1 MMKIALSIFVIIAFV
16 TISWGQSAEP
26 FLNGSIS
33 YKNTQSVYVKFEST
47 DLINVGDTLFTQKEN
62 QFFAALI
69 VKNISSISCVCTPIT
84 DDELNI
90 NDRVIFR
97 RKSIPAQPAITTGED
112 LEIEATEPLVPST
125 IFTPDPDITEFKSR
139 EQSVRGRLSASW
151 YGNFYDTG
159 LDDIHKMRYV
169 FTMTANHINGSKFSV
184 ETYLS
189 FRHTLG
195 EWEEVKSNFNRSF
208 KAYNLSVLYEPNT
221 TTSILLGRKINYHIS
236 NIGAIDGLQA
246 QKRFGNVTTGAFI
259 GSRPDHT
266 DYSINTDL
274 FQFGGYASLLSK
286 VRKGTMQNT
295 LAIVQQY
302 NNSLTDRRFA
312 YFQHTNSIFKKIYV
326 FTSFEVDLFK
336 NENGNA
342 SSTFKLTSIY
352 FSLRYRISKKLSLFA
367 SYDARNNIIYY
378 ETYKNFIDRLID
390 EETRQGFRL
399 RINYRPI
406 KYLSFGASG
415 GYRYQTNNSSTSKNT
430 YLYAN
435 YSRVPFINASFSIS
449 TTLIETSYLKGNIY
463 GIRLT
468 RDIIPGKVFGEIQYR
483 NVNYR
488 YSRTETELKQNIFST
503 NISWR
508 IKKRLSLNL
517 YYEGIFGDRNKYNR
531 MHLNITK
538 RF

>member
-1 MMKIALSIFVIIAFV
+1 MKFALSIILYIALV
-16 TISWGQSAEP
+16 TQLQGQEMDH
-26 FLNGSIS
+26 FLDGSIS
-33 YKNTQSVYVKFEST
+33 YKNTQNVYVKFSST
-47 DLINVGDTLFTQKEN
+47 ELIRIGDTLFIANEN
-62 QFFAALI
+62 QYFPALV
-69 VKNISSISCVCTPIT
+69 VKHISSISCVCTPIT
-84 DDELNI
+84 DQDFDI
-90 NDRVIFR
+90 DDSIIFR
-97 RKSIPAQPAITTGED
+97 RKSMRPQPALTPIDSFALDDEESLIPTTIITPE
-112 LEIEATEPLVPST
+112 
-125 IFTPDPDITEFKSR
+125 PDITEFDPR
-139 EQSVRGRLSASW
+139 NQSVRGRLSASW
-151 YGNFYDTG
+151 YGNFYKKG
-159 LDDIHKMRYV
+159 SEDIHKMRYV
-169 FTMTANHINGSKFSV
+169 FTTNARNINGSKFSA

-195 EWEEVKSNFNRSF
+195 EWNEVKTNFNRAF
-208 KAYNLSVLYEPNT
+208 KVYNLSVLYEPNPT
-221 TTSILLGRKINYHIS
+221 ASILLGRKINYHIS

-246 QKRFGNVTTGAFI
+246 QKRFGKVTTGAFL
-259 GSRPDHT
+259 GSRPDHQ
-266 DYSINTDL
+266 DYSINMDL
-274 FQFGGYASLLSK
+274 FQFGAYASLHSK
-286 VRKGTMQNT
+286 IKSGSMQNT
-295 LAIVQQY
+295 LAVVQQY

-342 SSTFKLTSIY
+342 TSSFRLTSVY
-352 FSLRYRISKKLSLFA
+352 VSLRYRISKKLSLFA

-390 EETRQGFRL
+390 EETRQGLRFRV
-399 RINYRPI
+399 NYRPI

-415 GYRYQTNNSSTSKNT
+415 GYRFQTNNSSTAKNA
-430 YLYAN
+430 YLYAT
-435 YSRVPFINASFSIS
+435 YSRVPIINASFSIS
-449 TTLIETSYLKGNIY
+449 TTLIETSYLTGNIY
-463 GIRLT
+463 GVRLT

-488 YSRTETELKQNIFST
+488 YSRTETQLKQNIFST

-517 YYEGIFGDRNKYNR
+517 YYEGIFGTSNKYNR

>member
-1 MMKIALSIFVIIAFV
+1 MKITLSIFVFIATV
-16 TISWGQSAEP
+16 TLSWGQNLDR
-26 FLNGSIS
+26 FLSGSIS
-33 YKNTQSVYVKFEST
+33 YKNTQSIYVKFGST
-47 DLINVGDTLFTQKEN
+47 ELIKEGDTLFIQKE
-62 QFFAALI
+62 ALLLPALI

-84 DDELNI
+84 DEELNI
-90 NDRVIFR
+90 NDRIIFR
-97 RKSIPAQPAITTGED
+97 RKAISAQPVITTD
-112 LEIEATEPLVPST
+112 DNFEIETNTPLTPST
-125 IFTPDPDITEFKSR
+125 IITPDPDITEFKSR

-169 FTMTANHINGSKFSV
+169 FTMKANHINGSKFSA

-195 EWEEVKSNFNRSF
+195 EWEEVRSNFNKSF

-266 DYSINTDL
+266 NYSINTDL
-274 FQFGGYASLLSK
+274 LQFGGYASLLSK

-326 FTSFEVDLFK
+326 FTSFEIDLFK
-336 NENGNA
+336 NEDGNA

-367 SYDARNNIIYY
+367 SYDARNNIIYF

-399 RINYRPI
+399 RVNYRPI

-415 GYRYQTNNSSTSKNT
+415 GYRYQTNNSSTSKNA
-430 YLYAN
+430 YLYAT
-435 YSRVPFINASFSIS
+435 YSRVPLINASLSIS
-449 TTLIETSYLKGNIY
+449 TTLIATSYLKGNIY
-463 GIRLT
+463 GVRLT

-488 YSRTETELKQNIFST
+488 YSRTETQLNQNIFST

-508 IKKRLSLNL
+508 IKKRLSVNL
-517 YYEGIFGDRNKYNR
+517 YYEGIFGGQNTYNR